1 MKNRYLK
8 QYKRL
13 VWLFAIFIC
22 SCSNYLEVK
31 PDSKLAVPKTIGDL
45 QALLDDAATMNLRIM
60 PSSSEGSSDDYF
72 LQDQHINSSTEDE
85 RSIYLWR
92 AYNLNYIN
100 DWSFCYQ
107 AIYNTNLVLEVVET
121 IERTTANAAAW
132 DNVKG
137 GALFYRAFFYAAL
150 VSQYGA
156 VYDGSTA
163 SEKPGVVLRLQ
174 SDFNKV
180 SERSNLQACYDQVLS
195 DAIESIKYLP
205 NLPSHVM
212 RPSKCASYALLTRIF
227 LHMGNY
233 PKVIEYATNALAI
246 NNYLMNYNSDPYIIN
261 VTAAVPF
268 RKFNQEIIFY
278 AEQNTTKSL
287 MNLTKARVDTVLYH
301 SYHGDDIRKALFFVA
316 SPPYQRFK
324 GNYTAN
330 AAWLFG
336 GLATNEVYISRAE
349 AYVMDNQLE
358 KAKDDLNSLLVK
370 RYKTGKYIPV
380 VNLPKE
386 VLLEKIRTERRKELL
401 MQGLRWADIKRYNRD
416 GANIV
421 LKRIVNGT
429 TYVLKPNDKYYAFPI
444 PKDISLLTGIA
455 Q

>member
-8 QYKRL
+8 RYRRL
-13 VWLFAIFIC
+13 ILLFVLLVC

-45 QALLDDAATMNLRIM
+45 QALLDDAATMNLRLM

-72 LQDQHINSSTEDE
+72 LQEQHIDSSSEDE

-100 DWSFCYQ
+100 DWSLCYQ
-107 AIYNTNLVLEVVET
+107 AIYNTNLVLEVLET
-121 IERTTANAAAW
+121 IGRTVENAAAW

-137 GALFYRAFFYAAL
+137 SALFYRSFFYAAL

-156 VYDGSTA
+156 VYDGNTA
-163 SEKPGVVLRLQ
+163 NEKPGVVLRLQ
-174 SDFNKV
+174 SDFNKA
-180 SERSNLQACYDQVLS
+180 SKRSNLQTCYDQVLN

-212 RPSKCASYALLTRIF
+212 RPSKCASYALLTRVF
-227 LHMGNY
+227 LQMGNY
-233 PKVIEYATNALAI
+233 PKVIEHATNALRI
-246 NNYLMNYNSDPYIIN
+246 SNYLMNYNGDPHIVN

-268 RKFNQEIIFY
+268 RRFNQEIIFY

-287 MNLTKARVDTVLYH
+287 MNLMKTRIDTGLYH
-301 SYHGDDIRKALFFVA
+301 SYHGDDMRKALFFVTSA
-316 SPPYQRFK
+316 PYQRFK

-330 AAWLFG
+330 STWLFG

-358 KAKDDLNSLLVK
+358 KAKDDLNSLLIK

-380 VNLPKE
+380 ANLPKE
-386 VLLEKIRTERRKELL
+386 VLLDKIRTERRKELL
-401 MQGLRWADIKRYNRD
+401 MRGLRWADVKRYNRD
-416 GANIV
+416 GANIE
-421 LKRIVNGT
+421 LKRIVNGV
-429 TYVLKPNDKYYAFPI
+429 TYVLKPNDNYYAFPI
-444 PKDISLLTGIA
+444 PKDVSLITGME